1 MATIDEVLNELFDA
15 AVKQH
20 DLSHNVK
27 KEDLTIKDVKIGP
40 IESTIKDTKFKPI
53 CEFELA
59 EPIIKIGDNV
69 NFVADIPRGNEVFD
83 DEYLHFLLEDIVKE
97 KTKELEK
104 QVKAAK
110 KKEKKKKVNTF
121 IFKIKKVE
129 FHNPWTIVFW
139 RDGSVTRVRCQ
150 AGESYDAEKGLAMAI
165 IKHFFEDTSY
175 YNEIF
180 KKFVNKDD
188 DEEDFTPKPVK
199 KKKLARRQKKSNDG
213 FQW

>member
-1 MATIDEVLNELFDA
+1 MAIIDEVLNELFNA
-15 AVKQH
+15 AVKQSNVEIKQR
-20 DLSHNVK
+20 DLS
-27 KEDLTIKDVKIGP
+27 EPTIKDIKIGP
-40 IESTIKDTKFKPI
+40 IKDTKPI
-53 CEFELA
+53 A
-59 EPIIKIGDNV
+59 IGENV
-69 NFVADIPRGNEVFD
+69 DLDIPYVSLNVPRGNEIFD

-97 KTKELEK
+97 KTKELNE
-104 QVKAAK
+104 QIEAAK
-110 KKEKKKKVNTF
+110 KKEKKNKVNTF

-150 AGESYDAEKGLAMAI
+150 AGETYDAEKGLAMAI
-165 IKHFFEDTSY
+165 IKHFFEDTNY

-180 KKFVNKDD
+180 KKFVDKDD

-199 KKKLARRQKKSNDG
+199 KKKFARRQKKSNDG